1 MIDDTKVQKIL
12 GMTLFEI
19 LNFNRELI
27 KRLQSVGVKP
37 DDCRYIEL
45 YKDYERMHMQ
55 GDKVTYIVSSLSE
68 KYSISERKIY
78 NIIKRF
84 GTHCTTG
91 AV

>member
-1 MIDDTKVQKIL
+1 
-12 GMTLFEI
+12 MTLFEI

-27 KRLQSVGVKP
+27 GKLSDAGFKP
-37 DDCRYIEL
+37 GDCRYIEL
-45 YKDYERMHMQ
+45 YRDYERMHGQ

-68 KYSISERKIY
+68 RYGVSERKIY
-78 NIIKRF
+78 SIIKRF